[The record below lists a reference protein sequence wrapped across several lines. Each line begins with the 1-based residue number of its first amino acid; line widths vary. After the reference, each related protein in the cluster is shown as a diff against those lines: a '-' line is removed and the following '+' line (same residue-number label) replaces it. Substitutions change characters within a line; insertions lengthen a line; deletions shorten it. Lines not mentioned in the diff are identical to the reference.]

1 MNRFLTVIS
10 IVAVLGACNPSGTG
24 IGEEDGLSAF
34 SADSLGKHIA
44 VLSGD
49 DFLGR
54 KPFTEGE
61 TKTIQY
67 LKQQFTAAGLEPGNG
82 NSYFQEVPMVNI
94 TTHAA
99 PDMQVRSG
107 KGNFI
112 LKGPTNT

>member
-1 MNRFLTVIS
+1 MNRSFL
-10 IVAVLGACNPSGTG
+10 IVVSAALLLGSCNQTENTF
-24 IGEEDGLSAF
+24 GEEDGLAAF

-44 VLSGD
+44 ELSND
-49 DFLGR
+49 DFEGR

-67 LKQQFTAAGLEPGNG
+67 LKDKFIAVGLEPGNG

-99 PDMQVRSG
+99 PAKQLQSAG
-107 KGNFI
+107 GNFS
-112 LKGPTNT
+112 